1 MSLIHCQTDRR
12 HFCVYMKFFIIFI
25 RRAYYAK
32 NKISGIHFYPYH
44 IRLLKLHNLQTIVTI
59 FQT

>member
-32 NKISGIHFYPYH
+32 NKISGIHFYLYH
-44 IRLLKLHNLQTIVTI
+44 IQLYDFYHGRL
-59 FQT
+59 

>member
-32 NKISGIHFYPYH
+32 NKISGIHFYLYH
-44 IRLLKLHNLQTIVTI
+44 IRLYDFYHGRL
-59 FQT
+59 